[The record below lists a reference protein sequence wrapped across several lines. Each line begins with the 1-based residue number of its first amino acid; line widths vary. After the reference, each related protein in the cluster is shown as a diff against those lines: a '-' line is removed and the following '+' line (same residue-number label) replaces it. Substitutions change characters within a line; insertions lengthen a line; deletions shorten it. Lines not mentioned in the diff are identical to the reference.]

1 MEPAIIQIPP
11 FSIDVDGVEATV
23 FEVLKTQLVSG
34 EVWYHVV
41 VQLKYKNIVSK
52 RYTLDVK
59 DMKNLINKL
68 KVEVSKIKFIELTYG
83 LNELKR
89 VMTS

>member
-11 FSIDVDGVEATV
+11 FSIDVDGVEVTV

-34 EVWYHVV
+34 DVWYHVV
-41 VQLKYKNIVSK
+41 VQLKYKNMVSR

-59 DMKNLINKL
+59 DMKHLINKL
-68 KVEVSKIKFIELTYG
+68 KIEVTKLKFIELAYG

-89 VMTS
+89 LMTG